1 MRARWKMG
9 GPEGIDNVVVLYTP
23 LGRVRSR
30 DLTGGR
36 YRIRAE
42 PEPGGR
48 RPLATLLTRSSGWK
62 QPGDQGQDRYSI
74 VVRREQLSD
83 VLGDSIG
90 ALEPGERGAEVN
102 PSAPEWAQHLVEQ
115 ARRERHI

>member
-1 MRARWKMG
+1 MRARWKMV
-9 GPEGIDNVVVLYTP
+9 GPEGIGVVVLYTP
-23 LGRVRSR
+23 LGRVRYR

-48 RPLATLLTRSSGWK
+48 RPLATLLTRSRSSQETRVRIG
-62 QPGDQGQDRYSI
+62 I
-74 VVRREQLSD
+74 VLWYEENNFPMCWA
-83 VLGDSIG
+83 IP
-90 ALEPGERGAEVN
+90 LEPGERGVEVN